1 MKWQLLF
8 LCSVVGFSTTAVAG
22 EDLNSSR
29 WSLGWSNKATII
41 SKESKHTYV
50 RVIQGSEG
58 LRLAYIVSGEGACV
72 GGVSEFKEK
81 GSVNGKAVNFSGS
94 CSDEN
99 YKELVPESEVEEK
112 LVEKEFLSGKIVAFK
127 IGKIPKRTFSSL
139 RFKSTV
145 EAVGLNVSETE

>member
-1 MKWQLLF
+1 MKGKFVF
-8 LCSVVGFSTTAVAG
+8 LCFVVGFSTMVVAG

-41 SKESKHTYV
+41 SKENKHTYV
-50 RVIQGSEG
+50 RVVQGPDD
-58 LRLAYIVSGEGACV
+58 LRLAYIVSGEGACAA
-72 GGVSEFKEK
+72 GVSEFKEK

-99 YKELVPESEVEEK
+99 YKELVPESEAEEA
-112 LVEKEFLSGKIVAFK
+112 LVEKEFLSGKNVIFK
-127 IGKIPKRTFSSL
+127 IGKLPKRTFSSE

-145 EAVGLNVSETE
+145 ESVGLNVSEVE